1 MSLIR
6 IVCAIVFATLLL
18 NPAAHALTLRVG
30 RTAVVADGVTPGGNA
45 VFFGVLHDNSSSIP
59 GQVRKAAIL
68 KDDDGDGTVRFSM
81 PDGVPPLGVWAVV
94 DLSTGNAKLGSMR
107 GFDITPYDDAVEQ
120 SFKGDVR
127 GRFVRLEREMGE
139 AEMLVVRPGQGAWT
153 LRGTEGGAEDDDS
166 ELNGQLVLPFSKLVS
181 LTADDRPPG
190 DVLPGDV
197 VILINPRDM
206 RAFAGTL
213 PAER

>member
-1 MSLIR
+1 MSR
-6 IVCAIVFATLLL
+6 TGIVCLIVLATLLL
-18 NPAAHALTLRVG
+18 SPAAQALTLRIE
-30 RTAVVADGVTPGGNA
+30 RTAVVAKGVTPGGNA
-45 VFFGVLHDNSSSIP
+45 VFFGVVYDTASSIP
-59 GQVRKAAIL
+59 GRVRKAAIL
-68 KDDDGDGTVRFSM
+68 KDDDGDGLVRLSM

-94 DLSTGNAKLGSMR
+94 DMATGSSKLGSLR
-107 GFDITPYDDAVEQ
+107 GYDITPYDDAVEP

-127 GRFVRLEREMGE
+127 GRFVRLERDMSE
-139 AEMLVVRPGQGAWT
+139 AEMLVVRPGAGAWT
-153 LRGTEGGAEDDDS
+153 LRGTEGSTDDEDS
-166 ELNGQLVLPFSKLVS
+166 ELNGKLVLPFSKLVS

-197 VILINPRDM
+197 VVLIDPSDM